1 MAPQRKPLLH
11 SVICLTT
18 AAAVVRLGGLN
29 TSLFTSTMDNL
40 FEQESVTNKDVENF
54 AMAMGLDMMDAGVF
68 YSLYYE
74 LENEVV
80 EEIEG

>member
-1 MAPQRKPLLH
+1 
-11 SVICLTT
+11 
-18 AAAVVRLGGLN
+18 
-29 TSLFTSTMDNL
+29 MDNL